1 MLLVNRQPT
10 LHKPGIM
17 AHTAKVLPGQRTIRM
32 HYANCKT
39 YNADFDG
46 DEMNLHLDHLARAEA
61 YEIVRA
67 DQQYTVPT
75 DGSPLRGLIQDHVV
89 AVFADETRH
98 VSRPGGDGQ
107 ALVFGTRRL
116 RRMRKVGDPPGGT
129 RSPCPA
135 GDRASEGAVDGQ
147 AG

>member
-46 DEMNLHLDHLARAEA
+46 DEMNLHFPQDHLARAEA

-75 DGSPLRGLIQDHVV
+75 DGKPLRGLIQDHVV
-89 AVFADETRH
+89 RGRFADETRH
-98 VSRPGGDGQ
+98 VSRPESSCSRRVPRAADWSAAAPRRTKARRVRAG
-107 ALVFGTRRL
+107 ALDHRAPR
-116 RRMRKVGDPPGGT
+116 P
-129 RSPCPA
+129 RS
-135 GDRASEGAVDGQ
+135 
-147 AG
+147 